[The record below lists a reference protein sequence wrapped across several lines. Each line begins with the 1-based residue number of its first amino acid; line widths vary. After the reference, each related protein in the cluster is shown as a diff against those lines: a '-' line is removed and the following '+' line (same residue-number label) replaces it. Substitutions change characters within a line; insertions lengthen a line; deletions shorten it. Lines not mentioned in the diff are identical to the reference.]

1 MLRAAIIFILAAI
14 LFPFCMNAQ
23 NEIDSVRIR
32 NEFYSALDLYN
43 NNKFEESEKIFSQIS
58 TVTKFNPS
66 TTISYIF
73 TAKSFLKLGDIEQA
87 DKILY
92 SFISKFPNSNYIN
105 EAQIMLAK
113 INLEGK
119 KYIDSF
125 KNLTDIIEHPQ
136 STYYL
141 KYAESCGELLT
152 LKYLSPTVIRSVY
165 DSSSNMNLRPYLLF
179 ISSKYYYLNNK
190 IDSSKFLLDSLL
202 NTYPISA
209 EKINAES
216 LMEKI
221 KNGSNANHGTPL
233 IAVLLPL
240 DQTSINSQNFNA
252 GNEIL
257 EGIKFALSEYNNKH
271 REEIG
276 LLIKNTGR
284 SKEKIENIK
293 REVDSLDS
301 LKVIIGPIYS
311 DEVKETLETFKNT
324 SIPIISPTATDE
336 GLTEMYPDFF
346 QANPTFI
353 IRGKIMA
360 EYIFYV
366 ENKRAIAIL
375 NSEGGYSEILANSFA
390 QEFEKLGGKIIIWQ
404 KFKAGNINLSE
415 QINKIAKDSL
425 KLQGVYLPLNDSQ
438 DVAAILSQF
447 LSSNLNITIYGN
459 QDWLQA
465 KGLETSS
472 DLSDRLTI
480 SSDYFLDYND
490 STFQQ
495 FQKSFFVHSGLD
507 INRNVLYGYDITNY
521 VLSFLGNS
529 DITRTELKRKL
540 ESKKIFKGLHN
551 NIYFDESRIN
561 KFINIIRYKN
571 GKFELIDKFKAG

>member
-1 MLRAAIIFILAAI
+1 
-14 LFPFCMNAQ
+14 MNAQ
-23 NEIDSVRIR
+23 NEIDTVMIR
-32 NEFYSALDLYN
+32 NKFYSALDLYN
-43 NNKFEESEKIFSQIS
+43 NNKFEESEKIFNQIS
-58 TVTKFNPS
+58 TDKKFNPS
-66 TTISYIF
+66 TTIAYIF
-73 TAKSFLKLGDIEQA
+73 NAKSYLKLGDVEQA
-87 DKILY
+87 EKILLN
-92 SFISKFPNSNYIN
+92 FISKFPNSNYIN

-113 INLEGK
+113 INLDSKRYNE
-119 KYIDSF
+119 SF
-125 KNLTDIIEHPQ
+125 KFLIDIIEHPQ

-141 KYAESCGELLT
+141 KYAETSGELLS
-152 LKYLSPTVIRSVY
+152 LNYLSSAAIRSIY
-165 DSSSNMNLRPYLLF
+165 DSSSNMNLRPYLLYIF
-179 ISSKYYYLNNK
+179 AKYYYVNNK
-190 IDSSKFLLDSLL
+190 IDSSKIILDSLL
-202 NTYPISA
+202 NTYPLSV
-209 EKINAES
+209 EKIKAES
-216 LMEKI
+216 LINKL
-221 KNGSNANHGTPL
+221 KNESNSNHGTPL

-240 DQTSINSQNFNA
+240 DQSSINSQNFNA

-257 EGIKFALSEYNNKH
+257 EGIKFSLSEYNNKH
-271 REEIG
+271 KEQIG

-284 SKEKIENIK
+284 NKEKIENIK
-293 REVDSLDS
+293 REVDSLKS

-353 IRGKIMA
+353 IRGRIMA
-360 EYIFYV
+360 EYIYYV

-375 NSEGGYSEILANSFA
+375 NSEGGYSDILANSFA
-390 QEFEKLGGKIIIWQ
+390 KEFERLGGKIIIWQ
-404 KFKAGNINLSE
+404 KFKAGNINLSD

-495 FQKSFFVHSGLD
+495 FQKSFFIRSGLD

-521 VLSFLGNS
+521 VLNYLNNP
-529 DITRTELKRKL
+529 DITRTELKNKL